1 MPALH
6 NRVIK
11 VYEEAKI
18 VVLFSINTD
27 ASGSGMFPIYL
38 HKAQL
43 DLMYLQ
49 MV

>member
-11 VYEEAKI
+11 VYEEAKKKNRG
-18 VVLFSINTD
+18 VFNKHRR
-27 ASGSGMFPIYL
+27 SGPFPVYL